1 MWRSAIP
8 RCAIS
13 TRSDGAQLATAGLTE
28 KDIKVVLVPNVVRSA
43 DDFVSGAADMFNF
56 AFGAPKVREVDA
68 TVGGIRVLEID
79 EKGMPEARK
88 IMPYGYLTQVGPG
101 PVFIGVE
108 KPMKVYSFDALIFS
122 SAKVPDDFVY
132 KFLEALDKNK
142 ADLVAIQP
150 VLREFTL
157 AFAYKNYDIPYHPG
171 AVKYYKE
178 HNVQANGIAVNGE
191 PQQPEAAEQSSAASP
206 AVALATDI
214 LQGALIFCVVG
225 WVLDV
230 PRRLFDMSF
239 YTEQLLAVCLGFGL
253 ALSFI
258 TTSTAIGSRI
268 RIMRWLDWF
277 AAVASLIICGYIAY
291 RYDALT
297 YEIALLPIDGV
308 IGSAILLLLVLEA
321 TRRTSGGVLVVI
333 ILILTLYVFIG
344 PHMPGDFATRP
355 VSPAR
360 LITYLGLDTNGM
372 IGIILSVALLIVVP
386 FTLMGQVLGSTGGAA
401 LFRRS
406 RDVGNGAF
414 PRRRGQDR
422 GVWLR
427 AVRHDLR
434 RRGQQ
439 CGSGRH
445 RHHSADVAFRLFACR
460 AAAIESVGST
470 GGQLMPPVM
479 GAAAFIMA
487 EFLQVSYGAVC
498 IAAVIPS
505 LLYYAALF
513 IHVDLEAA
521 KHKIGAAQVAETSE
535 FAEVSEIGLA
545 FPDPAGVPDRHL
557 AYPEIFQIP
566 IERAADLCHR
576 HPDRT
581 EPDLWLSRHPG
592 DILGRCCA
600 PSWTLAAL
608 ARYRPDRC
616 RRRPGGRALS
626 VSGISFGLTLQ
637 LIALSGGSLFVLLIL
652 TAIISIILGM
662 GMPTVSVYVLTATLL
677 APSLIKLGVTPM
689 AAHMYVMYFGMLR
702 MITPPVAIAAYAA
715 ANIARVSGWTTG
727 WTAVVVGWS
736 TFFIP
741 FLFVL
746 EPSLLMEGSA
756 GLIAWNFARN
766 ILGIF
771 VGTAGIVGF
780 AFGLLALP
788 MRIAFGAAAL
798 AILIPHMPSQ
808 EPLSRLDRAR
818 ERYHGAGG

>member
-1 MWRSAIP
+1 M
-8 RCAIS
+8 
-13 TRSDGAQLATAGLTE
+13 
-28 KDIKVVLVPNVVRSA
+28 
-43 DDFVSGAADMFNF
+43 
-56 AFGAPKVREVDA
+56 
-68 TVGGIRVLEID
+68 
-79 EKGMPEARK
+79 
-88 IMPYGYLTQVGPG
+88 
-101 PVFIGVE
+101 
-108 KPMKVYSFDALIFS
+108 
-122 SAKVPDDFVY
+122 
-132 KFLEALDKNK
+132 
-142 ADLVAIQP
+142 
-150 VLREFTL
+150 
-157 AFAYKNYDIPYHPG
+157 
-171 AVKYYKE
+171 
-178 HNVQANGIAVNGE
+178 NGE
-191 PQQPEAAEQSSAASP
+191 PQQPGAAEQASAASP

-214 LQGALIFCVVG
+214 LQGALILCVVG
-225 WVLDV
+225 WVLDL

-239 YTEQLLAVCLGFGL
+239 YTEQLLAVCLGLGL

-258 TTSTAIGSRI
+258 TTSTALGSRI
-268 RIMRWLDWF
+268 RVMRWLDWF
-277 AAVASLIICGYIAY
+277 AAATSLIICGYIAY

-297 YEIALLPIDGV
+297 YEIALLPTDGV
-308 IGSAILLLLVLEA
+308 VGSALLLLLVLEA
-321 TRRTSGGVLVVI
+321 TRRTSGGVLVAI
-333 ILILTLYVFIG
+333 ILILSVYVFIG

-386 FTLMGQVLGSTGGAA
+386 FTLMGQVLGRTGGANYFADLAMSAMGRFRGGAAKIAVFGSA
-401 LFRRS
+401 LFGMISGAAVSNVVAVGIVTIPLMSRS
-406 RDVGNGAF
+406 GFSPV
-414 PRRRGQDR
+414 
-422 GVWLR
+422 
-427 AVRHDLR
+427 
-434 RRGQQ
+434 
-439 CGSGRH
+439 
-445 RHHSADVAFRLFACR
+445 R

-513 IHVDLEAA
+513 MHVDLEAA
-521 KHKIGAAQVAETSE
+521 KKKIGAAQVAEAPK
-535 FAEVSEIGLA
+535 FAEVLKSGWH
-545 FPDPAGVPDRHL
+545 FPIPLIFLIVTIV
-557 AYPEIFQIP
+557 YPEIFQIP
-566 IERAADLCHR
+566 IERAAVYATAILIV
-576 HPDRT
+576 
-581 EPDLWLSRHPG
+581 LSMVFGYRGTRVRPRQMLRA
-592 DILGRCCA
+592 ILD
-600 PSWTLAAL
+600 T
-608 ARYRPDRC
+608 
-616 RRRPGGRALS
+616 GRASLDIVLIGAAAGLVVGTLS

-689 AAHMYVMYFGMLR
+689 AAHMYVMYFGMLS

-771 VGTAGIVGF
+771 VGTAGIIGF
-780 AFGLLALP
+780 AFSRLAQP
-788 MRIAFGAAAL
+788 MRVAYGAAAL
-798 AILIPHMPSQ
+798 AILIPPNAFPGADVLDWMGLGGAIVVLTLNFIQ
-808 EPLSRLDRAR
+808 SRLAR
-818 ERYHGAGG
+818 LPAAPEAARP

>member
-1 MWRSAIP
+1 M
-8 RCAIS
+8 
-13 TRSDGAQLATAGLTE
+13 
-28 KDIKVVLVPNVVRSA
+28 
-43 DDFVSGAADMFNF
+43 
-56 AFGAPKVREVDA
+56 
-68 TVGGIRVLEID
+68 
-79 EKGMPEARK
+79 
-88 IMPYGYLTQVGPG
+88 
-101 PVFIGVE
+101 
-108 KPMKVYSFDALIFS
+108 
-122 SAKVPDDFVY
+122 
-132 KFLEALDKNK
+132 
-142 ADLVAIQP
+142 
-150 VLREFTL
+150 
-157 AFAYKNYDIPYHPG
+157 
-171 AVKYYKE
+171 
-178 HNVQANGIAVNGE
+178 NGE
-191 PQQPEAAEQSSAASP
+191 PQQPRAAEQASAASP

-214 LQGALIFCVVG
+214 LQAALIFCVVG
-225 WVLDV
+225 WVLDL

-239 YTEQLLAVCLGFGL
+239 YTEQLLSVCLGLGL

-268 RIMRWLDWF
+268 RVMRWLDWF
-277 AAVASLIICGYIAY
+277 AAAASLIICGYIAY

-297 YEIALLPIDGV
+297 YEIALLPTDGV
-308 IGSAILLLLVLEA
+308 VGSALLLLLVLEA
-321 TRRTSGGVLVVI
+321 TRRTSGGVLVAI
-333 ILILTLYVFIG
+333 ILILSLYVFIG

-386 FTLMGQVLGSTGGAA
+386 FTLMGQVLGRTGGANYFADLAMSAMGRFRGGAAKIAVFGSA
-401 LFRRS
+401 LFGMISGAAVSNVVAVGIVTIPLMSRS
-406 RDVGNGAF
+406 GFSPV
-414 PRRRGQDR
+414 
-422 GVWLR
+422 
-427 AVRHDLR
+427 
-434 RRGQQ
+434 
-439 CGSGRH
+439 
-445 RHHSADVAFRLFACR
+445 R

-498 IAAVIPS
+498 VAAVIPS

-513 IHVDLEAA
+513 MHVDLEAA
-521 KHKIGAAQVAETSE
+521 KKQIGAAQVADAPK
-535 FAEVSEIGLA
+535 FAEVLKSGWH
-545 FPDPAGVPDRHL
+545 FPIPLIFLIVTIV
-557 AYPEIFQIP
+557 YPEIFQIP
-566 IERAADLCHR
+566 IERAAVYATAILIV
-576 HPDRT
+576 
-581 EPDLWLSRHPG
+581 LSMVFGYRGTRVTPRQMLRA
-592 DILGRCCA
+592 ILD
-600 PSWTLAAL
+600 T
-608 ARYRPDRC
+608 
-616 RRRPGGRALS
+616 GRASLDIVLIGAAAGLVVGTLS

-637 LIALSGGSLFVLLIL
+637 LIALSGGSLYVLLIL

-689 AAHMYVMYFGMLR
+689 AAHMYVMYFGMLS

-771 VGTAGIVGF
+771 VGTAGIIGF

-788 MRIAFGAAAL
+788 MRIAFCAAAL
-798 AILIPHMPSQ
+798 AILIPQHAFPGADVLDWIGLGSAITLLVVNYLQ
-808 EPLSRLDRAR
+808 SRLAKQTAAPEVAR
-818 ERYHGAGG
+818 P